1 MRGCLG
7 SVSQVGQALLRY
19 VVSVKGKKEN
29 NIAIY
34 SPSVKNNNLVV
45 VSAVQITVQITG
57 GEEYLLR
64 TVPGNCILS
73 LGVVI
78 LQQQFTSLL
87 LPVQIT
93 LAILSACMLL
103 GNCSQHRRRW
113 CFVCSATVLAVHS
126 IVFSSSL
133 LISQGSV

>member
-45 VSAVQITVQITG
+45 VSAVQITV
-57 GEEYLLR
+57 
-64 TVPGNCILS
+64 
-73 LGVVI
+73 
-78 LQQQFTSLL
+78 
-87 LPVQIT
+87 
-93 LAILSACMLL
+93 
-103 GNCSQHRRRW
+103 
-113 CFVCSATVLAVHS
+113 
-126 IVFSSSL
+126 
-133 LISQGSV
+133 